1 MMNDV
6 SNFYETLDL
15 RYNEIAIAKDT
26 IDRIDPGPIR
36 FIIPVL
42 TPNMST
48 TDIEE
53 DKIRLNDGNLMN
65 RDTKP
70 EIEDLKVT
78 NYVRIII
85 PKELCAF
92 VGGVFEVEEDEPL
105 FVYPRQSVLHF
116 REGNAYTDKAHQVGS
131 GSVSDPGDYINV
143 NGYVEGVLKVK
154 DSIPSGFLNLMPVDR
169 WIYEPSKWILTFIGG
184 DVTKPRVLARFP
196 EDAEDE

>member
-1 MMNDV
+1 MINDI

-42 TPNMST
+42 TPNMSST
-48 TDIEE
+48 SIVE
-53 DKIRLNDGNLMN
+53 DKIRLNSSNLMN

-70 EIEDLKVT
+70 EIEDLKLTNFVT
-78 NYVRIII
+78 III

-92 VGGVFEVEEDEPL
+92 VGGVFEVQEDQPL

-116 REGNAYTDKAHQVGS
+116 REGDAYTDNAHQVGS
-131 GSVSDPGDYINV
+131 GSVSDPGNSINV
-143 NGYVEGVLKVK
+143 NGYVEGVLRVK
-154 DSIPSGFLNLMPVDR
+154 DGIPSGFLNLMPVDR
-169 WIYEPSKWILTFIGG
+169 YIYEPSKWILTFIGG
-184 DVTKPRVLARFP
+184 DATKPRVLARFP
-196 EDAEDE
+196 EDAEV

>member
-1 MMNDV
+1 MINDI

-42 TPNMST
+42 TPNMSST
-48 TDIEE
+48 SIVE
-53 DKIRLNDGNLMN
+53 DKIRLNSSNLMN

-70 EIEDLKVT
+70 EIEDLKLTNFVT
-78 NYVRIII
+78 III

-92 VGGVFEVEEDEPL
+92 VGGVFEVQEDQPL

-116 REGNAYTDKAHQVGS
+116 REGDAYTDNAHQVGS
-131 GSVSDPGDYINV
+131 GSVSDPGNSIDV
-143 NGYVEGVLKVK
+143 DGYVEGVLRVK

-169 WIYEPSKWILTFIGG
+169 YIFEPSKWILTFVGG
-184 DVTKPRVLARFP
+184 DVTKPRILARYP
-196 EDAEDE
+196 EDAEL

>member
-26 IDRIDPGPIR
+26 IDRIDPGVIR

-48 TDIEE
+48 TSIVE
-53 DKIRLNDGNLMN
+53 DKIRLNSGNLMN

-70 EIEDLKVT
+70 EVEDLQLT
-78 NYVRIII
+78 NYVKIIV

-92 VGGVFEVEEDEPL
+92 VGGVFEVEEYQPL
-105 FVYPRQSVLHF
+105 FVYPRESVLHF
-116 REGNAYTDKAHQVGS
+116 RDGKAHLVAS
-131 GSVSDPGDYINV
+131 GSVSDPGDFVNV
-143 NGYVEGVLKVK
+143 SGELDVN

-169 WIYEPSKWILTFIGG
+169 YIYEPSKWILTFIGG
-184 DVTKPRVLARFP
+184 DVTKPRILARYP
-196 EDAEDE
+196 EDAET